1 MLSYLPSVFLFR
13 VLHIELATHPLYC
26 QKKCEFYY
34 LKKKKVILSSLSST
48 WKWVFPKGTFILV
61 VYMSHVQPQRLKPIL
76 CNRLLSFFLLDSHK
90 KVHTQFSFLCSSGQG
105 EAGGGRG
112 PFLYCS
118 CWIQSTVHVFAFLI
132 HQLEDKANIS
142 IDQGIKT
149 DNKLPPM
156 YHLLG
161 FLLLSS
167 WPSMKV
173 ILLRQ
178 SSVLFRVCVTTLWIK
193 NYPTCH
199 NTARYWAKI
208 TKNRAVWF
216 CFRKYSSLKLLCP
229 NNQEKPTAL

>member
-1 MLSYLPSVFLFR
+1 M
-13 VLHIELATHPLYC
+13 
-26 QKKCEFYY
+26 
-34 LKKKKVILSSLSST
+34 
-48 WKWVFPKGTFILV
+48 FPKGTFILV

-132 HQLEDKANIS
+132 HQLENKANIS

-161 FLLLSS
+161 FPVTFQLTLHESNLTVA
-167 WPSMKV
+167 K
-173 ILLRQ
+173 Q
-178 SSVLFRVCVTTLWIK
+178 SLVQGMCYNIM
-193 NYPTCH
+193 N
-199 NTARYWAKI
+199 
-208 TKNRAVWF
+208 
-216 CFRKYSSLKLLCP
+216 
-229 NNQEKPTAL
+229 